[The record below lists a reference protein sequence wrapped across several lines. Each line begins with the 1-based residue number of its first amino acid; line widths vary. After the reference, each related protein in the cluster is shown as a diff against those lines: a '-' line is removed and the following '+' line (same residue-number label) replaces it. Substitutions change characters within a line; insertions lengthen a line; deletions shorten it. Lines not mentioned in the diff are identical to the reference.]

1 MVIVI
6 CIIKL
11 YDTIE
16 KNNFLRLKMNKY
28 LTLVLLSITCL
39 FSANILA
46 EVKLFPDIEGQDFYT
61 DETVKFSD
69 LLANKTSLVNVWASW
84 CTTCRKEHQMIMNI
98 AKTTKLQLIGIDYLD
113 TRENGAKYLQE
124 LGNPFDEIIFDPM
137 GNIGAGLGVFA
148 TPGTFLVDENGEIL
162 SKHLG
167 EMTQKVWDERFV
179 TLIPELI

>member
-1 MVIVI
+1 M
-6 CIIKL
+6 
-11 YDTIE
+11 
-16 KNNFLRLKMNKY
+16 
-28 LTLVLLSITCL
+28 
-39 FSANILA
+39 
-46 EVKLFPDIEGQDFYT
+46 
-61 DETVKFSD
+61 
-69 LLANKTSLVNVWASW
+69 SLVNVWASW

-162 SKHLG
+162 SNHLG
-167 EMTQKVWDERFV
+167 EMTQKIWDERFAS
-179 TLIPELI
+179 LIPELI